1 MIEIFEIMQ
10 RNAICSKTFATNVLP
25 VTFEISPYFFDFQKD
40 KINHLDFFIET
51 LYFWDIQRRWFNLKN
66 EILMG
71 KNKKAAYSKREEEKA
86 NRIVK
91 GLFIGL
97 IVLALVIMV
106 GYAMYG

>member
-1 MIEIFEIMQ
+1 M
-10 RNAICSKTFATNVLP
+10 
-25 VTFEISPYFFDFQKD
+25 
-40 KINHLDFFIET
+40 LDT
-51 LYFWDIQRRWFNLKN
+51 LYLWNIQKGWFNLKN
-66 EILMG
+66 EILKG

-91 GLFIGL
+91 GLFVGL

>member
-1 MIEIFEIMQ
+1 M
-10 RNAICSKTFATNVLP
+10 
-25 VTFEISPYFFDFQKD
+25 
-40 KINHLDFFIET
+40 
-51 LYFWDIQRRWFNLKN
+51 YFWDIQRRWFNLKN

-106 GYAMYG
+106 AMPCMDKNRRRRNSEVLLRLFFAGLFLYIKTLWDKK